1 MLNDKTTWKH
11 IVKKLLYVILGCLN
25 SSLEPTRGVRL
36 ATTSQGN
43 IVSRSYE
50 DLEDCVYHLTA
61 TNAPSAIYF
70 NDEDKTCQLSNGC
83 SNDCFL
89 ETTNNDN
96 DKVVIQHCHGY
107 SVGTLTTTTSNQ
119 TSTTRTMTAAPK
131 LTSSIRTTK
140 AISTQIFFTEKPK
153 LFIIPC
159 KCYIFKEWASLTE
172 HEIIKLLIKNLTID
186 TSNTT
191 LALSK
196 RISRSDPRASSA
208 AIGRVASTICLA
220 LLSLIVLS
228 DCSRLC
234 RYIRTLKKNK
244 VFPERRVTNNQYDIN
259 RLPHIYTWSINI
271 KQT

>member
-186 TSNTT
+186 TSILHWHSVSGYLVQIPGHRQPLLAELLVQYALPYWVWLYFQTVHDYVDTFEHLRKTKSFQKGVSLTT
-191 LALSK
+191 NM
-196 RISRSDPRASSA
+196 
-208 AIGRVASTICLA
+208 T
-220 LLSLIVLS
+220 
-228 DCSRLC
+228 
-234 RYIRTLKKNK
+234 
-244 VFPERRVTNNQYDIN
+244 
-259 RLPHIYTWSINI
+259 
-271 KQT
+271 